1 MRITWPLKRF
11 AGALPVLFFLAG
23 QAMGGLPKLS
33 EKQLAQ
39 LESGDLVKVPV
50 SKKKGS
56 GYLGGKSYILL
67 EANPSTCYKIMVDLK
82 NYYFFYDD
90 TLIEAK
96 VLKKDGNIRTI
107 KMVYGKGPVKMTYHA
122 KYTLLPKKNYI
133 KFKLDESYENDLLDA
148 MGYMKFT
155 PYDDTRIL
163 MTNATYVRFEE
174 KVVWNLFGK
183 KIANG
188 MLKLPKY
195 LKKFLATPESKKYKV
210 ASN

>member
-1 MRITWPLKRF
+1 MNKPWPTRRF
-11 AGALPVLFFLAG
+11 LGVLLVAFFLAG
-23 QAMGGLPKLS
+23 QAMGSLPKLS

-39 LESGDLVKVPV
+39 LEAGDLVKVPV
-50 SKKKGS
+50 SKKKSS

-67 EANPSTCYKIMVDLK
+67 EAKPSTCYNIMVDLK

-96 VLKKDGNIRTI
+96 VLKKEKNTRTI

-122 KYTLLPKKNYI
+122 KYTLVPKKSYI
-133 KFKLDESYENDLLDA
+133 KFKLDEGYQNDLTDA

-155 PYDDTRIL
+155 SYDDTRIL

>member
-1 MRITWPLKRF
+1 MRKPWPIRRF
-11 AGALPVLFFLAG
+11 AGVLLVAFFLAG
-23 QAMGGLPKLS
+23 QAMGGLPKLT
-33 EKQLAQ
+33 EKQLAK
-39 LESGDLVKVPV
+39 LEAGDLVKVPV
-50 SKKKGS
+50 SKKKSS

-96 VLKKDGNIRTI
+96 VVKKDNNTRTI
-107 KMVYGKGPVKMTYHA
+107 RMVYGKGPVKMTYHA
-122 KYTLLPKKNYI
+122 KYSLYPKKNTI
-133 KFKLDESYENDLLDA
+133 KFKLDEGYDNDLLDA
-148 MGYMKFT
+148 MGYIKFI
-155 PYDDTRIL
+155 PYDDSRIL

-174 KVVWNLFGK
+174 KIVWNLFGK